1 MNKVK
6 AKLEER
12 IEKELASVSR
22 WIAALKLEPRPEE
35 WEAGGDNTPLSEDAD
50 AMQVGEEREI
60 RAELLGKL
68 IERAA
73 SLDQALKRIREGTY
87 GVCVRCER
95 TIHHE
100 RLQAL
105 PEAAYCLAC
114 QQKIEE
120 AAAGVSEPTPKE
132 WEEAEEIYQE
142 KSQFE

>member
-6 AKLEER
+6 ARLEER
-12 IEKELASVSR
+12 IQAELASVNR
-22 WIAALKLEPRPEE
+22 WISALKLEPRPEE
-35 WEAGGDNTPLSEDAD
+35 WEAGGDNTPLSEVAD

-68 IERAA
+68 LERAA
-73 SLDQALKRIREGTY
+73 SLDEALKRIRGGTY
-87 GVCVRCER
+87 GVCARCEQP
-95 TIHHE
+95 IHHE

-114 QQKIEE
+114 QEKVE
-120 AAAGVSEPTPKE
+120 AAAGVKEPTPKE
-132 WEEAEEIYQE
+132 WIEAEKLYQE